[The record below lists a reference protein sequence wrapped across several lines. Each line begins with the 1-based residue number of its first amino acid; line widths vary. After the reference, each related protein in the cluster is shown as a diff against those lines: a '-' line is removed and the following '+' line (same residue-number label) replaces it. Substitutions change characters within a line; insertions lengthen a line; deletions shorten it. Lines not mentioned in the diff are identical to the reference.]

1 MLRSEN
7 ELTLPISPW
16 PKYPFPPDRKRTDT
30 HARRPFL
37 AAFLVNEGAKM
48 KMPRSVLR
56 GILHPSDRC
65 QRTSAIFTTRP
76 SATDLTAASASASAI
91 SPSSP
96 VGSALPVPAIAA
108 MKVAISAA

>member
-7 ELTLPISPW
+7 ELTPPISPW
-16 PKYPFPPDRKRTDT
+16 PKYPFLPDRKRSGKKSG
-30 HARRPFL
+30 RPSPAVL
-37 AAFLVNEGAKM
+37 LENEGIKM
-48 KMPRSVLR
+48 KMPRSFLR
-56 GILHPSDRC
+56 GILHPPDRC

-76 SATDLTAASASASAI
+76 SATDFTAASASASAI

-108 MKVAISAA
+108 MNVAISAA

>member
-48 KMPRSVLR
+48 KMPRSFLR
-56 GILHPSDRC
+56 GILHPPDRC

-108 MKVAISAA
+108 MNVAISAA

>member
-48 KMPRSVLR
+48 KMPRSFLR

-76 SATDLTAASASASAI
+76 SATDFTAASASASAI

-108 MKVAISAA
+108 MNVAISAA